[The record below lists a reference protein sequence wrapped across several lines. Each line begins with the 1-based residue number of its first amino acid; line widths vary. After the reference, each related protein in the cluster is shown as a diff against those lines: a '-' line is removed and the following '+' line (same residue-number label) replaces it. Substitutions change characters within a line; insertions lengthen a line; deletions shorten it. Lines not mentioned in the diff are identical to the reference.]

1 MSTLRLTV
9 VFGGRKTCKE
19 VIGVINIDIRHG
31 CRYSLGRDIVLVK
44 VYVTALCQS

>member
-1 MSTLRLTV
+1 MSTLRLAV

-31 CRYSLGRDIVLVK
+31 CRYTLRRDIVFVE
-44 VYVTALCQS
+44 VYVIALRQS